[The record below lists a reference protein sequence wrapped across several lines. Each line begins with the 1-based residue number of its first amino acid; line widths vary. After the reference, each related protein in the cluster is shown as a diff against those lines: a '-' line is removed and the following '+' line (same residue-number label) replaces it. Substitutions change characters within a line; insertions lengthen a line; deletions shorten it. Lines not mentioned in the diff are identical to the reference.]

1 VKIVVRGD
9 VHLGLVSDGLSR
21 LEEQRRVLKHT
32 VEVVGDLK
40 PDLFVDLGDLF
51 DSPKPAPDAV
61 AAAVRYFGEL
71 ARLPTDCHLLAGN
84 HDKPTRGSVNSL
96 LPFVE
101 LGEILEGSPT
111 IHLEPGY
118 HPTDRAL
125 LLFLPFVTD
134 AEARAAGGEEFPTA
148 QHWIDRWGDYVLL
161 QTGEMP
167 IVVFS
172 HLEVPGARYA
182 DDDRTQR
189 DVGTKIPDSLL
200 ESERVLRVYAGHVH
214 RYQEL
219 ERVTVVGSALHVDFG
234 EATDRKGM
242 IVVEV

>member
-134 AEARAAGGEEFPTA
+134 AEARAAGGE
-148 QHWIDRWGDYVLL
+148 
-161 QTGEMP
+161 